1 MLQLTQVRCF
11 VAVAEELHFGRAAA
25 RLNMTQPPL
34 SRQIQLLEHTLGV
47 GLLERTSRNVR
58 LTQAGIVFLPEARRL
73 LRSAEDAM
81 LTARRAG
88 RGALGQIAIGF
99 TPSSSYDFLPRL
111 ISALQNEYPD
121 IELILE
127 EMITRDQITAL
138 ASNRIDLAFVRP
150 PFGATDVTFQP
161 VRYERIV
168 AALPAH
174 HPLAHR
180 MAITSTDLEG
190 QDLIM
195 YSVLGGGYFHD
206 LVQRLL
212 VSANIQPRLIHRLTQ
227 IHALLSMVKTGVG
240 MALIPESAARLGIEN
255 VICRPLAFGDDI
267 QAELYMAHR
276 TQDNSPLL
284 SSVMAVVSRITKDAV
299 PVFPRNL

>member
-1 MLQLTQVRCF
+1 
-11 VAVAEELHFGRAAA
+11 
-25 RLNMTQPPL
+25 
-34 SRQIQLLEHTLGV
+34 
-47 GLLERTSRNVR
+47 
-58 LTQAGIVFLPEARRL
+58 
-73 LRSAEDAM
+73 
-81 LTARRAG
+81 
-88 RGALGQIAIGF
+88 
-99 TPSSSYDFLPRL
+99 
-111 ISALQNEYPD
+111 
-121 IELILE
+121 
-127 EMITRDQITAL
+127 
-138 ASNRIDLAFVRP
+138 
-150 PFGATDVTFQP
+150 
-161 VRYERIV
+161 
-168 AALPAH
+168 
-174 HPLAHR
+174 

-284 SSVMAVVSRITKDAV
+284 SSVMAVVNRITKRCGVCFSPQFIIYLRHKPGVVRANNAHPASIHTKFNFDVNTYRAF
-299 PVFPRNL
+299 PVFRKIA